1 MNKSAVELPLLA
13 KQNLLCEARATELRS
28 RHPNLAAWAAG
39 NTVIPHSNETV
50 CRIHDLVESLAETR
64 NGPKAQEIYR
74 MLRAADDIASAA
86 MWAVVHMT
94 YARRVYT
101 DGRPLGHA
109 DFKPSPEGHTGGSLN
124 MVPAYV
130 GYMLANALTG
140 TTRSWIMGQGHCV
153 AAIEAVN
160 LLLGNMSARQEE
172 RYSWTDDG
180 LTALVGDFYSYAV
193 DREGRPAA
201 PLGSHVNA
209 NTGGGISEGGYLGF
223 AEVQYV
229 HMPLKGERLVAFLS
243 DGAFEEQRGSDWAPR
258 WWRNEDSGLVT
269 PVMIL
274 NGRRIEQRTEMTQD
288 GGADWLRAH
297 LALAGFDPID
307 IDGRDPAAFAWAI
320 IESEKR
326 LAVRGEAAASGDAS
340 YPVQLPYIIA
350 NSIKGYGFPG
360 AGTNA
365 AHNLPL
371 SENPFQDT
379 ATKDEFNAGAQRLW
393 IDPAR
398 LSGEVKLL
406 RNHDLQRRVLEK
418 DHALASRN
426 IADVHLPE
434 IPAHFMPPGATA
446 SPMDY
451 LDRCFV
457 DLVKHNPDLR
467 VRVGNPDE
475 LQSNRMVR
483 TLQELKHRV
492 NRPEA
497 STAEAVDGRIIT
509 ALNEEAVIGAAL
521 GNKGGLNLA
530 VSYEAFAV
538 KMLGAVRQEVIF
550 ARGKKERGYRQG
562 WLGIPIVVTSHTW
575 ENGKNELSHQDTTFC
590 EALLGEM
597 SDTSRVLFPADAN
610 TAVAALRHVYRQ
622 RGQIACLVVA
632 KREVPNVFAAG
643 AADAIVAVGAGHVSG
658 IDGAAQIQ
666 LVAIGAY
673 QLQQCV
679 WAAARFAKSGIRV
692 LVTCVVEP
700 GRFRM
705 ARDTM
710 EAEFVAS
717 DTDLAA
723 LFPPGLPCVIVS
735 HTRPEPMAG
744 VLRRLDLGP
753 LHTRH
758 LGFRNRGG
766 TLNTAGLLFANSA
779 TWAHIVSEACT
790 AMGVGC
796 DPYLKPEEQQAIAN
810 TGDPKLVMAAPGLD

>member
-1 MNKSAVELPLLA
+1 MNKSVSELPVLA
-13 KQNLLCEARATELRS
+13 KRNLLCEARAAELRT
-28 RHPNLAAWAAG
+28 RHPDLAAWATG
-39 NTVIPHSNETV
+39 NTVIPHGNETV
-50 CRIHDLVESLAETR
+50 CRVNDLVESIARSHNEL
-64 NGPKAQEIYR
+64 KAQEIYR

-94 YARRVYT
+94 YARRVFT

-180 LTALVGDFYSYAV
+180 LASLVGDFYSYAV

-201 PLGSHVNA
+201 PLGSHVSA

-229 HMPLKGERLVAFLS
+229 HMPLKGEQLVAFLS

-258 WWRNEDSGLVT
+258 WWRSEDSGLVT

-274 NGRRIEQRTEMTQD
+274 NGRRIEQRTAMMQD
-288 GGADWLRAH
+288 GGADWLRSH
-297 LALAGFDPID
+297 LSLAGFDPID

-326 LAVRGEAAASGDAS
+326 LAVRGEAAASGETP
-340 YPVQLPYIIA
+340 YPVQIPYIIA
-350 NSIKGYGFPG
+350 NSIKGYGFTS

-371 SENPFQDT
+371 SGNPFHD
-379 ATKDEFNAGAQRLW
+379 ASAKDEFNGGAQRLW
-393 IDPAR
+393 VDPVHLA
-398 LSGEVKLL
+398 GEVRLL
-406 RNHDLQRRVLEK
+406 KNHDAQRRGLEK

-426 IADVHLPE
+426 PPDVHIPE
-434 IPAHFMPPGATA
+434 IPAHFIPPGATA
-446 SPMDY
+446 SPMDC

-457 DLVKHNPDLR
+457 DLVIHNPDLR

-483 TLQELKHRV
+483 TLQQLKHRV

-643 AADAIVAVGAGHVSG
+643 AADAIVAAGAGHVRG

-705 ARDTM
+705 ARDTI

-717 DTDLAA
+717 DTDLTS
-723 LFPPGLPCVIVS
+723 LFPSDLPRIIVS

-744 VLRRLDLGP
+744 VLRRIDLGP
-753 LHTRH
+753 LRTRY

-766 TLNTAGLLFANSA
+766 TLDTAGLLFANGT
-779 TWAHIVSEACT
+779 TWAHIVHQGCEALGVAT
-790 AMGVGC
+790 A
-796 DPYLKPEEQQAIAN
+796 LHLSAEELQATHFIGN
-810 TGDPKLVMAAPGLD
+810 PKVVMTPPVD

>member
-1 MNKSAVELPLLA
+1 MNKSAAELPLLA
-13 KQNLLCEARATELRS
+13 NRNLLCEARSAELRA
-28 RHPNLAAWAAG
+28 RHPDLAVWAAG
-39 NTVIPHSNETV
+39 NTVIPHGNETV
-50 CRIHDLVESLAETR
+50 CRVHDLVESLTGLRDGPRAE
-64 NGPKAQEIYR
+64 EIYR

-86 MWAVVHMT
+86 MWVVVHMT
-94 YARRVYT
+94 YARRVFT

-153 AAIEAVN
+153 AAVEAVN

-180 LTALVGDFYSYAV
+180 LTALVSDFYSYAV

-209 NTGGGISEGGYLGF
+209 NTGGGVSEGGYLGF

-258 WWRNEDSGLVT
+258 WWRHEDSGLVT

-274 NGRRIEQRTEMTQD
+274 NGRRIEQRTEMMQE

-326 LAVRGEAAASGDAS
+326 LAVRGEAAASGEAT

-350 NSIKGYGFPG
+350 NTIKGYGFPG

-371 SENPFQDT
+371 SGNPLHD
-379 ATKDEFNAGAQRLW
+379 ASAKDEFNSGVQKLWVDPIRLAGEA
-393 IDPAR
+393 
-398 LSGEVKLL
+398 KLL
-406 RNHDLQRRVLEK
+406 KNHDLQRRVLEK
-418 DHALASRN
+418 DNALASRN
-426 IADVHLPE
+426 LPTVHMLE

-457 DLVKHNPDLR
+457 DLVSHNPDLR

-483 TLQELKHRV
+483 TLQQLKHRV
-492 NRPEA
+492 NQPETSA
-497 STAEAVDGRIIT
+497 AEAVDGRIIT

-538 KMLGAVRQEVIF
+538 KMLGAVRQEIIF

-610 TAVAALRHVYRQ
+610 TAVAALRYVYRQ
-622 RGQIACLVVA
+622 RGEIACLVVA

-643 AADAIVAVGAGHVSG
+643 AADAIVATGAGHVSG
-658 IDGAAQIQ
+658 FDGAAQIQ

-673 QLQQCV
+673 QLQQCI
-679 WAAARFAKSGIRV
+679 WAAARFAKSGIRI

-705 ARDTM
+705 ARDRI
-710 EAEFVAS
+710 EADFVAS
-717 DTDLAA
+717 DTDLVAF
-723 LFPPGLPCVIVS
+723 FPIDLPRVIVS
-735 HTRPEPMAG
+735 HARPEPMAG
-744 VLRRLDLGP
+744 VFRRIDRGP
-753 LHTRH
+753 ATTRY

-766 TLNTAGLLFANSA
+766 TLDTAGLLFANGT
-779 TWAHIVSEACT
+779 TWAHIVHQGCEA
-790 AMGVGC
+790 M
-796 DPYLKPEEQQAIAN
+796 EIAIAPHLSVEELRAVEFD
-810 TGDPKLVMAAPGLD
+810 GDPQTIMTPPVD

>member
-1 MNKSAVELPLLA
+1 MNKSVAELPVLA
-13 KQNLLCEARATELRS
+13 KRNLLCEARAAELRA
-28 RHPNLAAWAAG
+28 RHPDLAAWAAG
-39 NTVIPHSNETV
+39 NTVIPHGNETV
-50 CRIHDLVESLAETR
+50 CRVNDFVESLTGSRNRPRAE
-64 NGPKAQEIYR
+64 EIYR

-86 MWAVVHMT
+86 MWAVAHMT
-94 YARRVYT
+94 YARRVFT

-160 LLLGNMSARQEE
+160 LLLGNMSVRQEE

-180 LTALVGDFYSYAV
+180 LASLVGDFYSYAV

-258 WWRNEDSGLVT
+258 WWRHEDSGLVT

-274 NGRRIEQRTEMTQD
+274 NGRRIEQRTEMMQD
-288 GGADWLRAH
+288 GGADWLRSH
-297 LALAGFDPID
+297 LSLAGFDPID

-326 LAVRGEAAASGDAS
+326 LAVRGEAAASGETL

-371 SENPFQDT
+371 SGNPYHD
-379 ATKDEFNAGAQRLW
+379 ANAKDEFNGGAQELW
-393 IDPAR
+393 IDPIR
-398 LSGEVKLL
+398 LAGEVRLL
-406 RNHDLQRRVLEK
+406 KNHDLQRRVLEK

-426 IADVHLPE
+426 PPDVQMPE
-434 IPAHFMPPGATA
+434 IPAQFMPPGATA

-457 DLVKHNPDLR
+457 DLVNHNPDLR

-483 TLQELKHRV
+483 TLQQLEHRV

-622 RGQIACLVVA
+622 RGQIACLVVS
-632 KREVPNVFAAG
+632 KREVPNVFAAS
-643 AADAIVAVGAGHVSG
+643 AADATMAAGAGHVSG
-658 IDGAAQIQ
+658 FDGGAQLQ
-666 LVAIGAY
+666 LVAIGSY
-673 QLQQCV
+673 HLQQCV
-679 WAAARFAKSGIRV
+679 WAAARFAKSGIQV

-705 ARDTM
+705 ARDTI

-717 DTDLAA
+717 DADLTS
-723 LFPPGLPCVIVS
+723 LFPSDLPRIIVS

-744 VLRRLDLGP
+744 VLRRIDLGP
-753 LHTRH
+753 LRTRY

-766 TLNTAGLLFANSA
+766 TLDTAGLLFANGT
-779 TWAHIVSEACT
+779 TWAHIVHQGCEALGVAT
-790 AMGVGC
+790 A
-796 DPYLKPEEQQAIAN
+796 LHLSAEELQATRFIGN
-810 TGDPKLVMAAPGLD
+810 PKVVMTPPVD

>member
-1 MNKSAVELPLLA
+1 MNKPAVELPLLA
-13 KQNLLCEARATELRS
+13 KRNLLCEARAAELRA
-28 RHPNLAAWAAG
+28 RHPELAAWAAG
-39 NTVIPHSNETV
+39 NSVIPHGDETV
-50 CRIHDLVESLAETR
+50 CRIHDLVEDLAGSHT
-64 NGPKAQEIYR
+64 GLGGQDIYR
-74 MLRAADDIASAA
+74 MLRAADAIASAA

-94 YARRVYT
+94 YARRVFT
-101 DGRPLGHA
+101 NGCPLAHA

-124 MVPAYV
+124 MVPAYA

-140 TTRSWIMGQGHCV
+140 TTRSWVMGQGHCV
-153 AAIEAVN
+153 AAIESVN
-160 LLLGNMSARQEE
+160 LLLGNMSSQQEE

-180 LTALVGDFYSYAV
+180 LTSLASDFYSYAV

-258 WWRNEDSGLVT
+258 WWRHQDSGLVT

-274 NGRRIEQRTEMTQD
+274 NGRRIEQRSGMMQE

-297 LALAGFDPID
+297 LTLAGFDPID

-326 LAVRGEAAASGDAS
+326 LAVRGEAAASGETS

-371 SENPFQDT
+371 SGNPFQDT
-379 ATKDEFNAGAQRLW
+379 TAKEEFNAGARRLW
-393 IDPAR
+393 VDPVR

-406 RNHDLQRRVLEK
+406 KNHDVQRRVLEK
-418 DHALASRN
+418 DHALANRN
-426 IADVHLPE
+426 PADVRLPE
-434 IPAHFMPPGATA
+434 IPEHFMPPGATA

-457 DLVKHNPDLR
+457 DLVKLNPGLR

-483 TLQELKHRV
+483 TLQQLKHRA

-597 SDTSRVLFPADAN
+597 SDTSRVMFPPDAN
-610 TAVAALRHVYRQ
+610 TAVSALRHVYRQ

-643 AADAIVAVGAGHVSG
+643 AAEAIVAAGAGHVSG
-658 IDGAAQIQ
+658 FDGAARLQ

-679 WAAARFAKSGIRV
+679 RAAARFAKSGIGV

-705 ARDTM
+705 ARDRM

-717 DTDLAA
+717 DADLAA
-723 LFPPGLPCVIVS
+723 LFPTGLPRVIVS

-744 VLRRLDLGP
+744 ILRRIDRGP
-753 LHTRH
+753 KATRY

-766 TLNTAGLLFANSA
+766 TLDTAGLLFANGT
-779 TWAHIVSEACT
+779 TWAHIVHQGCG
-790 AMGVGC
+790 AMEITIPPRLSAQELRAAEFG
-796 DPYLKPEEQQAIAN
+796 
-810 TGDPKLVMAAPGLD
+810 GDPRAITKPPED

>member
-1 MNKSAVELPLLA
+1 MTRSTAELPILA
-13 KQNLLCEARATELRS
+13 SRNLLCEARSADLRA
-28 RHPNLAAWAAG
+28 RHSDLAAWSAG
-39 NTVIPHSNETV
+39 NAVIPHGNETV
-50 CRIHDLVESLAETR
+50 CRIHDLVESLAGTR
-64 NGPKAQEIYR
+64 NGLQAQEIYR
-74 MLRAADDIASAA
+74 MFRAADDIASAA

-94 YARRVYT
+94 YARHVYT
-101 DGRPLGHA
+101 DGRPLAHG
-109 DFKPSPEGHTGGSLN
+109 DFKKSPEGHTGGSLN

-140 TTRSWIMGQGHCV
+140 TTRSWVMGQGHCV

-160 LLLGNMSARQEE
+160 LILGNMSAKQEE
-172 RYSWTDDG
+172 RYSWTDTG
-180 LTALVGDFYSYAV
+180 LTALTGDFYSYAV
-193 DREGRPAA
+193 DPEGRPAA

-258 WWRNEDSGLVT
+258 WWRHEDSGFVT

-274 NGRRIEQRTEMTQD
+274 NGRRIEQRTEMMQE
-288 GGADWLRAH
+288 GGADWLRDH
-297 LALAGFDPID
+297 LTLAGFDPID

-326 LAVRGEAAASGDAS
+326 LAVRGESAASGEMA

-371 SENPFQDT
+371 SGNPFHDES
-379 ATKDEFNAGAQRLW
+379 AKDEFNGGAQRLW
-393 IDPAR
+393 VDPTR
-398 LSGEVKLL
+398 LADEVKLL
-406 RNHDLQRRVLEK
+406 KNHDVQGRVREK
-418 DHALASRN
+418 DHALASRYP
-426 IADVHLPE
+426 ADVRLPE
-434 IPAHFMPPGATA
+434 MPAQFMPPGATA

-457 DLVKHNPDLR
+457 DVVKLNSELR

-475 LQSNRMVR
+475 LQSNRMAH
-483 TLQELKHRV
+483 TLQQLKHRV

-509 ALNEEAVIGAAL
+509 ALNEEAVIGAVL

-538 KMLGAVRQEVIF
+538 KMLGAVRQEIIF

-562 WLGIPIVVTSHTW
+562 WLGIPIVVTSHAW
-575 ENGKNELSHQDTTFC
+575 ENGKNELSHQDPTFC

-622 RGQIACLVVA
+622 RGEIACLVVA
-632 KREVPNVFAAG
+632 KRDVPNVFTAGEAEMNVAAG
-643 AADAIVAVGAGHVSG
+643 AGHFSG
-658 IDGAAQIQ
+658 SEGAARLQ

-679 WAAARFAKSGIRV
+679 WAAARFARSGIPL
-692 LVTCVVEP
+692 LVTYVVEP
-700 GRFRM
+700 GRFRI
-705 ARDTM
+705 ARDKL

-717 DTDLAA
+717 DAELAEF
-723 LFPPGLPCVIVS
+723 FPAGLPRVVVS

-744 VLRRLDLGP
+744 VLRRIDRGP
-753 LHTRH
+753 RTTRF

-766 TLNTAGLLFANSA
+766 TLDTAGLLFANGA
-779 TWAHIVSEACT
+779 TWAHIVNQ
-790 AMGVGC
+790 GC
-796 DPYLKPEEQQAIAN
+796 DTMGISTAPHLSAEEMRAIQFE
-810 TGDPKLVMAAPGLD
+810 GDPHLVMNPPEQ

>member
-1 MNKSAVELPLLA
+1 MNKSAAELPLLA
-13 KQNLLCEARATELRS
+13 NRNLLCEARSAELRA
-28 RHPNLAAWAAG
+28 RHPDLAVWAAG
-39 NTVIPHSNETV
+39 NTVIPHGNETV
-50 CRIHDLVESLAETR
+50 CRVHDLVESLTGLRDGPRAE
-64 NGPKAQEIYR
+64 EIYR

-86 MWAVVHMT
+86 MWVVVHMT
-94 YARRVYT
+94 YARRVFT

-153 AAIEAVN
+153 AAVEAVN

-180 LTALVGDFYSYAV
+180 LTALVSDFYSYAV

-209 NTGGGISEGGYLGF
+209 NTGGGVSEGGYLGF

-258 WWRNEDSGLVT
+258 WWRHEDSGLVT

-274 NGRRIEQRTEMTQD
+274 NGRRIEQRTEMMQE

-326 LAVRGEAAASGDAS
+326 LAVRGEAAASGEAT

-350 NSIKGYGFPG
+350 NTIKGYGFPG

-371 SENPFQDT
+371 SGNPLHD
-379 ATKDEFNAGAQRLW
+379 ASAKDEFNSGVQKLWVDPIRLAGEA
-393 IDPAR
+393 
-398 LSGEVKLL
+398 KLL
-406 RNHDLQRRVLEK
+406 KNHDLQRRVLEK
-418 DHALASRN
+418 DNALASRN
-426 IADVHLPE
+426 LPTVHMLE

-457 DLVKHNPDLR
+457 DLVSHNPDLR

-483 TLQELKHRV
+483 TLQQLKHRV
-492 NRPEA
+492 NQPETSA
-497 STAEAVDGRIIT
+497 AEAVDGRIIT

-538 KMLGAVRQEVIF
+538 KMLGAVRQEIIF

-610 TAVAALRHVYRQ
+610 TAVAALRYVYRQ
-622 RGQIACLVVA
+622 RGEIACLVVA

-643 AADAIVAVGAGHVSG
+643 AADAIVATGAGHVSG
-658 IDGAAQIQ
+658 FDGAAQIQ

-673 QLQQCV
+673 QLQQCI
-679 WAAARFAKSGIRV
+679 WAAARFAKSGIRI

-705 ARDTM
+705 ARDRI
-710 EAEFVAS
+710 EADFVAS
-717 DTDLAA
+717 DTDLVAF
-723 LFPPGLPCVIVS
+723 FPIDLPRVIVS
-735 HTRPEPMAG
+735 HARPEPMAG
-744 VLRRLDLGP
+744 VFRRIDRGP
-753 LHTRH
+753 ATTRY

-766 TLNTAGLLFANSA
+766 TLDTAGLLFANGT
-779 TWAHIVSEACT
+779 TWAHIVHQGCEAM
-790 AMGVGC
+790 AIDIAPHLSMEE
-796 DPYLKPEEQQAIAN
+796 LKAVAFE
-810 TGDPKLVMAAPGLD
+810 GDPQIIMTPPRE